1 MRRFAVVVVLTLAPG
16 IAWAQASRDLNQDW
30 IALNIQLEHVQR
42 DMSALVAENNGAGAR
57 ATDLESRLKWVL
69 DNWVPD
75 NWATAPASALPKEGK
90 P

>member
-1 MRRFAVVVVLTLAPG
+1 MRRVVLAGLIVLIPSL
-16 IAWAQASRDLNQDW
+16 AWAQQASRDLNEDW
-30 IALNIQLEHVQR
+30 IGLNIALGHVQR

-69 DNWVPD
+69 DNWV
-75 NWATAPASALPKEGK
+75 AAPAAALPKEGK